1 MKKSLLIICV
11 IATAMISSCGGAQ
24 PSKPV
29 FKNSVDT
36 VSYCFGMARTTG
48 FIEYLA
54 GQMGVDT
61 MYMKDFVKGFMEGAS
76 VNRSNKA
83 KNAYL
88 AGLQIG
94 QNECDIIGQIEQSI
108 FGDNA
113 EASLNK
119 SNYLAGFID
128 GAKNNFAKF
137 DRQAAASLADSLY
150 EALAAEQQ
158 AIAESK
164 KAEEF
169 QANKEAGEKFIADK
183 AKEDG
188 VIALESGLLY
198 KVIRQGNGAT
208 PTETSTVK
216 AKYEGRLIDGTVF
229 DGSEKNGNPD
239 GIDFPVT
246 GVIKGWTEIL
256 QIMPVGSKYQ
266 VYIPQELAYGER
278 EMGED
283 IKPYSA
289 LEFDIEL
296 VDIVE

>member
-11 IATAMISSCGGAQ
+11 IATAMISSCGGSQ

-29 FKNSVDT
+29 FKNNIDT
-36 VSYCFGMARTTG
+36 VSYCIGMARTNG

-54 GQMGVDT
+54 EQMGVDT
-61 MYMKDFVKGFMEGAS
+61 LYMKDFVKGFMEGAAIDK
-76 VNRSNKA
+76 SNKA

-94 QNECDIIGQIEQSI
+94 QNESDVIAQIEQSL
-108 FGDNA
+108 FAGNTD
-113 EASLNK
+113 ASMNK
-119 SNYLAGFID
+119 KNYLAGFID
-128 GAKNNFAKF
+128 GAKSNFAII
-137 DRQAAASLADSLY
+137 DRKLAGTLSDSLF
-150 EALAAEQQ
+150 EVISAEQQ
-158 AIAESK
+158 AIADSR
-164 KAEEF
+164 KAAEY
-169 QANKEAGEKFIADK
+169 QGNKEAGEKFIADK

-188 VIALESGLLY
+188 VIALESGVLY
-198 KVIRQGNGAT
+198 KVINQGDGPI

-229 DGSEKNGNPD
+229 DGTEKNGNPD

-246 GVIKGWTEIL
+246 GVIKGWQEVL
-256 QIMPVGSKYQ
+256 KIMPVGSKYQ
-266 VYIPQELAYGER
+266 IYIPQELAYGER
-278 EMGED
+278 EMGSD